1 MNASLRQLDGNEVA
15 LCSATGQKER
25 MHLEDTSEPETEVA
39 KDGERESEREREG
52 EAERARLTRVVE
64 GRRERECR
72 ERERD

>member
-39 KDGERESEREREG
+39 KDGERERERET
-52 EAERARLTRVVE
+52 ERAARLTRVVKAA
-64 GRRERECR
+64 GSASA